1 MNSVDIRGQA
11 AQYGNVQNA
20 ADGFTVPLRTMR
32 EGSLSVADWL
42 NLKNMEGRVF
52 QVDVGDFSTPI
63 VGGGNGTIL
72 DADQPEYAMAVP
84 TGTTII
90 LNRVAVQCQTPLL
103 ATDADEAEIL
113 VIIDKDIAYAGT
125 GTATA
130 ETPLSIRTDQ
140 KRTSACTCK
149 SAFTADI
156 TVAPTADIE
165 LARKVITGDVNGTA
179 VNALWGVLDLT
190 YEPKI
195 PPIVVGPAT
204 VCVYWGGTVATSGFA
219 QIQWTEISSTDIT

>member
-1 MNSVDIRGQA
+1 MSAEIRANA
-11 AQYGNVQNA
+11 AQYSNVPNG
-20 ADGFTVPLRTMR
+20 ADGFPVDVRATRD
-32 EGSLSVADWL
+32 GSLSTADWL
-42 NLKNMEGRVF
+42 QLKCMEGRVF

-90 LNRVAVQCQTPLL
+90 LNRVAVQCQTPQI

-140 KRTSACTCK
+140 KRTSVCTCK

-179 VNALWGVLDLT
+179 ANALWGVLDLV
-190 YEPKI
+190 YEPKV
-195 PPIVVGPAT
+195 PPIIVGPAT